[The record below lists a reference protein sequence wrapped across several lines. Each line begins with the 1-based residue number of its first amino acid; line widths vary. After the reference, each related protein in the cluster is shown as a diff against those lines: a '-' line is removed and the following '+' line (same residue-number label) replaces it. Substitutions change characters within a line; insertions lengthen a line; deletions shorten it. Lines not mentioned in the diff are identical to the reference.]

1 MFSVL
6 PNVYSVLCTSKS
18 EIFFLRGEEGRKPE
32 RVLLRPV
39 QGEQLVKQLAGQ
51 HVVSLFKLAQV
62 GLNLAR
68 QLVRIE
74 MTQVTEI
81 LEDVKQVRVLIRLEG
96 KFLQLD
102 IADVAVRKARSKIK
116 VAGEGEEQRLE
127 HAQPDL
133 IGEIHLDGV
142 E

>member
-1 MFSVL
+1 MFTLFCVP
-6 PNVYSVLCTSKS
+6 PNQRI
-18 EIFFLRGEEGRKPE
+18 IFSPGVGRRNQE
-32 RVLLRPV
+32 RALLRPV
-39 QGEQLVKQLAGQ
+39 QGEQLVKQLAGE

-102 IADVAVRKARSKIK
+102 VADVAV
-116 VAGEGEEQRLE
+116 
-127 HAQPDL
+127 
-133 IGEIHLDGV
+133 
-142 E
+142 